1 MTGRAHRIFAL
12 FSLLGKWPAQNRRKF
27 PKMSS
32 CSPAGYDSR
41 VATGPPRVLIADDEP
56 QLLRVL
62 IRVLERQGYTVIS
75 APDGKVALEALR
87 ETSEAIDAIVIDAAI
102 GPKGAGAVLEVL
114 AAEQPQ
120 IGVIVTSG
128 DQLPDS
134 LRSRLL
140 ASNGIF
146 LLKPFPPSAVLEAV
160 EDSLVKEGG

>member
-1 MTGRAHRIFAL
+1 M
-12 FSLLGKWPAQNRRKF
+12 
-27 PKMSS
+27 
-32 CSPAGYDSR
+32 
-41 VATGPPRVLIADDEP
+41 ATGPPRVLIADDEP

-75 APDGKVALEALR
+75 APDSKVALEALR

-146 LLKPFPPSAVLEAV
+146 LLKPFPPSALIEAV
-160 EDSLVKEGG
+160 EDSLIQEGG